1 MYSVSAPAPAIEH
14 SVPRFA
20 GAERKIQHWTQTE
33 RGRHSAAIEVPDL
46 LVATAA
52 SSSAPCAKPRP
63 GGPTSSPAR
72 SHVRRSTNIQP
83 AV

>member
-1 MYSVSAPAPAIEH
+1 VSTYSVSAAAPAIEH

-52 SSSAPCAKPRP
+52 SSSAPCAKPRRGGADLVAGAQP
-63 GGPTSSPAR
+63 GSSLD
-72 SHVRRSTNIQP
+72 
-83 AV
+83 